1 MTSAAATVRV
11 KPIERVVVEPAR
23 AGDESADDLPLPP
36 RLPSIS
42 ALLNETGTQSPDSA
56 PPPPPQGGGPS
67 SVFPPYS
74 VFDPQA
80 PSTYRHDVAPT
91 APDAAPS
98 PSSSTPALP
107 PPPHYPPVASAH
119 PDTATQAGIAFSQSR
134 PMARPPSPPP
144 RQLTSLE
151 FPDGNAL
158 HPLPSGLLA
167 TNGGR
172 RRATSASVLPLFEAA
187 TPYGRLPGFATS
199 SERGGAGG
207 GAGDGPPDARDQQ
220 QQQHLSQP
228 HAQPSHQQDSP
239 ASRLEALRPR
249 AFSTPTREEY
259 RAHVGWATAL
269 PPVPARAPLHFAARP
284 DQAVEQQQHQQQHLE
299 HQLPLP
305 HPHPHQQH
313 APDPAYPPMPPYPYY
328 PGVHGPPSH
337 VHTAQHLPPD
347 SWTPHHLALPYPPPP
362 HHPQQQQQQQ
372 APPSLPTPPGHEQP
386 HQHQH
391 QQSLPMPSGLAAQG
405 PASPPLPSGVQ
416 QQPQQQLAV
425 QYSTHA
431 TGLPGQSAW
440 LPQPPPSL
448 VASAGAA
455 AAAAAGESPQ
465 DAGRYGCPHCPKRF
479 ARPSSLRIHMHSHTG
494 EKPFTCPM
502 CDRAFSV
509 QSNLRRHL
517 KIHKGGSATTPTASS
532 PTPRSLPRLATDRAT
547 LGDAA
552 ATADDGAGMS
562 GSTASRP
569 SSGSAGGLGATGTDA
584 EGEGEAERDDAAIL
598 EEDEGQGEGEDGDV
612 VMRDEERRHG
622 SAAAA
627 AAAAAKGDEL
637 RGGGE
642 APPLVRT
649 AWPRARERAD

>member
-1 MTSAAATVRV
+1 MASAAATVRA
-11 KPIERVVVEPAR
+11 KPAPPAPIERVVEPSQP
-23 AGDESADDLPLPP
+23 DESADDLPLPP

-42 ALLNETGTQSPDSA
+42 ALLNETGTQSQDSA
-56 PPPPPQGGGPS
+56 SPGGGSPGL
-67 SVFPPYS
+67 FPPYS

-80 PSTYRHDVAPT
+80 PPGYRHDVAPT

-98 PSSSTPALP
+98 PSSTPALP
-107 PPPHYPPVASAH
+107 PPPQPHYPPVASAH

-158 HPLPSGLLA
+158 HPLPSGLSPS
-167 TNGGR
+167 GGR

-187 TPYGRLPGFATS
+187 PYSRLPGFATS

-207 GAGDGPPDARDQQ
+207 GGGGPGDGQPDARDQQ
-220 QQQHLSQP
+220 PPPPQH
-228 HAQPSHQQDSP
+228 SHQDSP
-239 ASRLEALRPR
+239 SSRLEALRPR

-259 RAHVGWATAL
+259 RAHVGWAAAL
-269 PPVPARAPLHFAARP
+269 PAVPARAPLHFASRP
-284 DQAVEQQQHQQQHLE
+284 DSAVQQHHPHAHPHQQQH
-299 HQLPLP
+299 
-305 HPHPHQQH
+305 H
-313 APDPAYPPMPPYPYY
+313 APDPTYPPMPPYPYY

-337 VHTAQHLPPD
+337 VHAAQHLPPD
-347 SWTPHHLALPYPPPP
+347 NWSSHHLPLPYPPPP
-362 HHPQQQQQQQ
+362 QQHHSQQQQQQQ
-372 APPSLPTPPGHEQP
+372 LPPPPPSLPTPPGHEQP
-386 HQHQH
+386 HPHPH
-391 QQSLPMPSGLAAQG
+391 QQQPQQHPALPMPSGLAAQG
-405 PASPPLPSGVQ
+405 PASPPLPSGAQ
-416 QQPQQQLAV
+416 QQPQPM

-440 LPQPPPSL
+440 LPQPPASL
-448 VASAGAA
+448 ASSGGVEA
-455 AAAAAGESPQ
+455 PQ

-517 KIHKGGSATTPTASS
+517 KIHKGGSAAPPSATSSSASAS
-532 PTPRSLPRLATDRAT
+532 APTPRSLPRLATDRAT

-552 ATADDGAGMS
+552 ADDSPADAAS

-569 SSGSAGGLGATGTDA
+569 SSGSAGGLGGTGTGTDA
-584 EGEGEAERDDAAIL
+584 EGDGEGEAERDGGVIP
-598 EEDEGQGEGEDGDV
+598 EEDEGEGEGEGERGEDEDV
-612 VMRDEERRHG
+612 VMGDEQQQHRPT
-622 SAAAA
+622 SASV
-627 AAAAAKGDEL
+627 KGDEL
-637 RGGGE
+637 QRGE

-649 AWPRARERAD
+649 AWPDARERVN